1 MNKREK
7 QRHTEN
13 ILIHLMM
20 MCLCVGAW
28 HVLVREKASGL
39 VCQTLMCMSTQQN
52 LYNYTAYVG
61 ICEVVSYFIS
71 VATRVD

>member
-20 MCLCVGAW
+20 MCLCGAW

-39 VCQTLMCMSTQQN
+39 VCLQTKSIQLHRIRWHMC
-52 LYNYTAYVG
+52 AVAVA
-61 ICEVVSYFIS
+61 VV
-71 VATRVD
+71 VR